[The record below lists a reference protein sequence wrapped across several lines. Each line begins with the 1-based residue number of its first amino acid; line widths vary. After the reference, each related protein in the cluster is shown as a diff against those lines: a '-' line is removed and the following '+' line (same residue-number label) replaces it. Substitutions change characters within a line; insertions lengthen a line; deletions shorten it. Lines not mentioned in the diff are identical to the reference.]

1 MIKSRELEFVEKV
14 EKLCK
19 DIKLLEKENKDTV
32 VAYDELEIA
41 INELIAIRKL
51 R

>member
-1 MIKSRELEFVEKV
+1 MVKSRELEFVEKV

-19 DIKLLEKENKDTV
+19 YIQSLEKENKDTA